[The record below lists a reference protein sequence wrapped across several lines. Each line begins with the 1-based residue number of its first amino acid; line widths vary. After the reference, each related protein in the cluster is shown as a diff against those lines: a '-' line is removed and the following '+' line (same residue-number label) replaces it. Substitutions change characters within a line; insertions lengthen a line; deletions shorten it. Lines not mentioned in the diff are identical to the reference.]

1 MTDYRYP
8 LVRENVMLLTLQL
21 LVAVFR
27 EVGTIILEVAV
38 RFSLILISICSIM
51 LLVFIACIVRNVYK
65 TITFFRKFI
74 N

>member
-1 MTDYRYP
+1 MTNYRNP
-8 LVRENVMLLTLQL
+8 LVRENAMLLTFQL
-21 LVAVFR
+21 LVAVLR
-27 EVGTIILEVAV
+27 EVGTIVLEIAL